1 MQVLLDSN
9 DTLMYSTHNEYKSVI
24 TERFIKTL
32 KAKIYKTWQLMITNL
47 ILFIW
52 INQYNNTYHHS
63 INRKP
68 INTDYSALTEKVET
82 NPKAPKFKVNDK
94 FRIAKYKN
102 IFSKGNTKNWSREI
116 LIIDYVLKI
125 NLCLIKLKI

>member
-1 MQVLLDSN
+1 MQVLLDNN

-52 INQYNNTYHHS
+52 INQYNNTF
-63 INRKP
+63 IILLIEN
-68 INTDYSALTEKVET
+68 LL
-82 NPKAPKFKVNDK
+82 
-94 FRIAKYKN
+94 
-102 IFSKGNTKNWSREI
+102 I
-116 LIIDYVLKI
+116 LITLLWLKKLRQILKLLNLKLMINSELLSIGIFLVKVTLKI
-125 NLCLIKLKI
+125 GQEKY